1 MSSQIRSERE
11 QQISAVLL
19 VAFAALL
26 LAMVIIEAILLGM
39 SPTAHTLHADFVQK
53 ANLSYVMPL
62 FLLYLVVGG
71 LGLVGTLGLVRAY
84 GASGLARD
92 AVQFAAAGYFVI
104 GYWLW
109 AATWIVQHRITR
121 LAPIPTSPPDW
132 VLQVY
137 DASDSLWSLGG
148 WGALGPG
155 MILFAGLALMLTRS
169 SRLLPRSAGILF
181 GVLAA
186 SQFLGLAYFGV
197 RGFGGDGGFDFPF
210 LNDLVFTVG
219 RIVAYLLAAAAL
231 YTEKGIFV
239 RSTRS

>member
-1 MSSQIRSERE
+1 MSRDSRSERE
-11 QQISAVLL
+11 QQVSAVLL

-26 LAMVIIEAILLGM
+26 LTMVILEAILI
-39 SPTAHTLHADFVQK
+39 SSRPTVQTVHADFVQK
-53 ANLSYVMPL
+53 ASLSFVMPL
-62 FLLYLVVGG
+62 FLLYLVIGG
-71 LGLVGTLGLVRAY
+71 LGLVGTLGLVRVY
-84 GASGLARD
+84 GTSGLARD

-121 LAPIPTSPPDW
+121 LAVIPTSPPDW
-132 VLQVY
+132 LLQIY
-137 DASDSLWSLGG
+137 DASDSLWAFGG
-148 WGALGPG
+148 WGSLGPG
-155 MILFAGLALMLTRS
+155 IILFAGLALMLTRS
-169 SRLLPRSAGILF
+169 SRVLPRSAGILF
-181 GVLAA
+181 GVLAV

-210 LNDLVFTVG
+210 LNDLVFTAG

-239 RSTRS
+239 RSTRT